1 MAKSPT
7 LSLGCV
13 NTVTLS
19 VRGGACAVEFR
30 PAFAAFQVK
39 ATCAFLYG

>member
-19 VRGGACAVEFR
+19 VRGGPCAVEFR

>member
-1 MAKSPT
+1 MAKSLT

-19 VRGGACAVEFR
+19 VRGGACTVEFR

-39 ATCAFLYG
+39 ATCTFLYG